1 MNAAC
6 FRILF
11 AVALCCGAALAPA
24 DETRSRFLLQESP
37 VAGFRYHEGK
47 EVWDEMRVG
56 DSLALVREPDNP
68 YDPKAI
74 RVEWKGH
81 LIGYVPRT
89 DNEALARFL
98 DQGMKG
104 EARIVRLKKARN
116 PRQRVLFEVLLEV
129 QGPPL

>member
-1 MNAAC
+1 MA
-6 FRILF
+6 RWLLL
-11 AVALCCGAALAPA
+11 VLCCWSFTAQAQ
-24 DETRSRFLLQESP
+24 EIRSRFLLQESP

-56 DSLALVREPDNP
+56 DVLALVREPGNP
-68 YDPKAI
+68 HDPKAI
-74 RVEWKGH
+74 RVEWQGH

-98 DQGMKG
+98 DQGVRA

-129 QGPPL
+129 QRNPL